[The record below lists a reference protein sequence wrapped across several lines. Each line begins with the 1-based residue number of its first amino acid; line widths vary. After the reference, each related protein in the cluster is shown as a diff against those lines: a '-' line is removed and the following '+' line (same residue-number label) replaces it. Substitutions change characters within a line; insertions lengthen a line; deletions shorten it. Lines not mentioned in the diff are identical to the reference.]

1 MHLDAKESLLPDMP
15 LFKDYLEVL
24 YDDKMCSL
32 ATVAGVAKRSSKEAY
47 INTGQLQKESF

>member
-1 MHLDAKESLLPDMP
+1 MP
-15 LFKDYLEVL
+15 SFKGYLEVL

-47 INTGQLQKESF
+47 INTPWFKFGQLQKESF